1 MSTGYDIR
9 YNILRDA
16 REHLMEEWRAKMEL
30 AREEAEGDP
39 PRHVKIIPV
48 PTAEDIKKL
57 AEELYEFVQCKD

>member
-16 REHLMEEWRAKMEL
+16 REHLLEEWHAKREL
-30 AREEAEGDP
+30 AREASDTDP
-39 PRHVKIIPV
+39 PKPVKFIPI
-48 PTAEDIKKL
+48 PTADEIKKL